1 MPCNFNFTTE
11 GQNRL
16 GLRELCQQFADE
28 QWVAVHLPADQAAE
42 SVLRE
47 LKRAVR
53 AELELLEVRCQEERP
68 PKKKRTR

>member
-1 MPCNFNFTTE
+1 MRKFTVTTE

-16 GLRELCQQFADE
+16 GLRELCQQFVDE

-47 LKRAVR
+47 FKRVVR
-53 AELELLEVRCQEERP
+53 AELELLEVQCEMAKQRRRR
-68 PKKKRTR
+68 KT

>member
-11 GQNRL
+11 GQYRL

-28 QWVAVHLPADQAAE
+28 QWVAVHLPAVQAAE

-47 LKRAVR
+47 FKRAVQ
-53 AELELLEVRCQEERP
+53 AEPELLEERCEVADCGDSPR
-68 PKKKRTR
+68 R

>member
-1 MPCNFNFTTE
+1 MRKFAVTTE

-16 GLRELCQQFADE
+16 GFVDE

-42 SVLRE
+42 SVPRE
-47 LKRAVR
+47 FKRAVR
-53 AELELLEVRCQEERP
+53 TELELLEVRCQKERP

>member
-1 MPCNFNFTTE
+1 MRQFTVTTE

-16 GLRELCQQFADE
+16 GLREFCQQFVDE

-47 LKRAVR
+47 FKRAARGPSR
-53 AELELLEVRCQEERP
+53 ATRTPAFRTLNRRP
-68 PKKKRTR
+68 VA